1 MFIKTAPKG
10 MRDILPKEKQIREQI
25 LEIIKKTY
33 KSYGFTEIET
43 PCVESIENLTSN
55 QGGENEK
62 LIFKVLKRGDKL
74 ASAGDGELCDL
85 GLRFDLTV
93 PLVRYYANNLG
104 NLPNVFKS
112 IQIGNVWRAERPQ
125 KGRYRQFMQ
134 CDIDIIGDASN
145 FAEIELITVMC
156 ETLKNIGISDFYIK
170 INDRRILKGLAL
182 NSGISEKKLGN
193 AVIALDKLDKIGA
206 DAVIKELESEGFSA
220 SEAKSFI
227 ENAIGIGKSRDP
239 LKTVL
244 QLCQKTIESSVV
256 TNLTQIISAVQKLCD
271 CKMVFDCTLARGM
284 GYYTGPIFEVVS
296 PGFGSSVGGGG
307 RYDNMLESFLGKA
320 VPACGFSIGFER
332 ITAVLTGNNA
342 NIGKSERKIAL
353 LVEGDVDVEDYVN
366 VQNSAKEIRVNGGIC
381 AVMKKM
387 KNFSFQVAQLKE
399 ENFTEIY
406 KIEKNGTRTKV
417 N

>member
-33 KSYGFTEIET
+33 KSYGFAEIET

-74 ASAGDGELCDL
+74 ASAENGELCDL

-93 PLVRYYANNLG
+93 PLVRYYANNIG
-104 NLPNVFKS
+104 NLPNIFKS

-134 CDIDIIGDASN
+134 CDIDIIGDATN

-156 ETLKNIGISDFYIK
+156 ETLKNIGISDFFIK

-182 NSGISEKKLGN
+182 NSGINEKKLGS
-193 AVIALDKLDKIGA
+193 AVIALDKLDKIGQE
-206 DAVIKELESEGFSA
+206 AVIKELECEGFSSA
-220 SEAKSFI
+220 EAKNFI
-227 ENAIGIGKSRDP
+227 ENAVGIEKSQDP
-239 LKTVL
+239 LKKVL
-244 QLCQKTIESSVV
+244 QLTQNTVEPSVI
-256 TNLTQIISAVQKLCD
+256 TNLSQIILAVQKLCG
-271 CKMVFDCTLARGM
+271 CKIVFDCTLARGM

-332 ITAVLTGNNA
+332 ITAVLTGNNVS
-342 NIGKSERKIAL
+342 IGKSERKVAF
-353 LVEGDVDVEDYVN
+353 LVDSDVSVEDYISI
-366 VQNSAKEIRVNGGIC
+366 QNSAQEIRAKGGIC
-381 AVMKKM
+381 AIMKKM
-387 KNFSFQVAQLKE
+387 KNFSFQIAQLKE
-399 ENFTEIY
+399 EDYAEVY
-406 KIEKNGTRTKV
+406 KIEKNGTRVKV
-417 N
+417 G